1 MNQRKLYR
9 TIESLSP
16 ERFDTSDELL
26 MCLLDEIVRHEG
38 MNMRGGRIWKLH
50 PRKNSYVLLK
60 QTGDIERLPDG
71 FSIRVS
77 EYPPVFDIARRRSVI
92 AEETHKIL
100 RRKGI
105 GGYAAAGIGEKVK
118 VRDAFLYPY
127 LIAFNSDA
135 KDDRILDT
143 LNIVSSAATS
153 ILKSKRIEAQTKLL
167 EKDLDQ
173 AYKIQKSILPA
184 HQLTFGDYEL
194 FGISLPDRIVGGDFF
209 DYLSIGDDSDR
220 IGVVIG
226 DAASKGLPA
235 AIEALYISG
244 ALKMGAAFESKM
256 TTLIKRI
263 NNLVDQTFADDRF
276 VTLFYAELLNNTNGL
291 CLYTNAGHNAPMYYK
306 AGTDTIELLE
316 NTGPVLGL
324 APDQKYQTENIN
336 LAKGDILLLYT
347 DGIVE
352 AADVNFKLYGEERLR
367 QKLLQLKDL
376 NPREITQAILE
387 EVQLYS
393 AQGSY
398 SDDKTLVAIKRVK

>member
-1 MNQRKLYR
+1 MDQRKLYR
-9 TIESLSP
+9 TIESLQP

-26 MCLLDEIVRHEG
+26 THLLEEIVKHEG
-38 MNMRGGRIWKLH
+38 MKMRGGRIWKLN

-60 QTGDIERLPDG
+60 QIGEIEHLPEG
-71 FSIRVS
+71 FSIRIS
-77 EYPPVFDIARRRSVI
+77 EYPPVFEIARRRSVV
-92 AEETHKIL
+92 AEETHKFL
-100 RRKGI
+100 RKKGI
-105 GGYAAAGIGEKVK
+105 GGYAATGIGEKVK
-118 VRDAFLYPY
+118 VRNAFLYPY
-127 LIAFNSDA
+127 LIAFNSDT
-135 KDDRILDT
+135 KDDRLLDT

-167 EKDLDQ
+167 EQDLDQ

-194 FGISLPDRIVGGDFF
+194 FGVSLPDRIVGGDFF
-209 DYLSIGDDSDR
+209 DYLAVGDDSDR

-235 AIEALYISG
+235 AIEALYVSG

-256 TTLIKRI
+256 TTLIRRI
-263 NNLVDQTFADDRF
+263 NNLVDQTFADERF
-276 VTLFYAELLNNTNGL
+276 VTLFYAELFNNTNGL
-291 CLYTNAGHNAPMYYK
+291 CLYANAGHNAPMYYK
-306 AGTDTIELLE
+306 AATGTIELLE

-352 AADVNFKLYGEERLR
+352 AVDVNFKLYGEERLK
-367 QKLLQLKDL
+367 QKLLQVKDL
-376 NPREITQAILE
+376 APREITESILE
-387 EVQLYS
+387 EVQHFS
-393 AQGSY
+393 AQATY
-398 SDDKTLVAIKRVK
+398 SDDKTLVAIKRVR

>member
-16 ERFDTSDELL
+16 DRFDTGDELL
-26 MCLLDEIVRHEG
+26 AYLLEEIVKHEG
-38 MNMRGGRIWKLH
+38 MNMRGGRIWKLN
-50 PRKNSYVLLK
+50 PRKNAYVLLK
-60 QTGDIERLPDG
+60 QIGDIEQLPEG
-71 FSIRVS
+71 FSIRIS
-77 EYPPVFDIARRRSVI
+77 EYPPIYEIARRRSMV
-92 AEETHKIL
+92 AEETHKFL
-100 RRKGI
+100 RTKGI
-105 GGYAAAGIGEKVK
+105 GGYAATGIGEKVK
-118 VRDAFLYPY
+118 VRNTFLYPY
-127 LIAFNSDA
+127 LIAFNSEA

-143 LNIVSSAATS
+143 LNIISSAATS

-173 AYKIQKSILPA
+173 AYKIQRSILPA

-209 DYLSIGDDSDR
+209 DYLSVGEGSDR

-226 DAASKGLPA
+226 DAASKGLSA
-235 AIEALYISG
+235 AIQALYISG
-244 ALKMGAAFESKM
+244 ALKMGVAFETKM
-256 TTLIKRI
+256 TTLIRRI
-263 NNLVDQTFADDRF
+263 NNLVDQTFADERF

-306 AGTDTIELLE
+306 EETGTIELLE

-352 AADVNFKLYGEERLR
+352 AVDVNFKLYGEERLK
-367 QKLLQLKDL
+367 QKLLQVKDSA
-376 NPREITQAILE
+376 PREITEAILE
-387 EVQLYS
+387 EVQNFS
-393 AQGSY
+393 AQGPY

>member
-1 MNQRKLYR
+1 
-9 TIESLSP
+9 
-16 ERFDTSDELL
+16 
-26 MCLLDEIVRHEG
+26 
-38 MNMRGGRIWKLH
+38 
-50 PRKNSYVLLK
+50 
-60 QTGDIERLPDG
+60 
-71 FSIRVS
+71 
-77 EYPPVFDIARRRSVI
+77 VI
-92 AEETHKIL
+92 AEETHKFL
-100 RRKGI
+100 RKKGI

-118 VRDAFLYPY
+118 VRNAFLYPY

-173 AYKIQKSILPA
+173 AYKIQRSILPA

-209 DYLSIGDDSDR
+209 DYLSVGDDSDR

-256 TTLIKRI
+256 TTLIKKI
-263 NNLVDQTFADDRF
+263 NNLVNQTFADERF

-306 AGTDTIELLE
+306 AGTGTIELLE

-336 LAKGDILLLYT
+336 VAQGDVLLLYT

-352 AADVNFKLYGEERLR
+352 AADVNFRLYGEDRLK
-367 QKLLQLKDL
+367 QKLLQVKDL
-376 NPREITQAILE
+376 APREITEAILE
-387 EVQLYS
+387 EVQQFS
-393 AQGSY
+393 AQAPY
-398 SDDKTLVAIKRVK
+398 SDDKTLVAIKRVR